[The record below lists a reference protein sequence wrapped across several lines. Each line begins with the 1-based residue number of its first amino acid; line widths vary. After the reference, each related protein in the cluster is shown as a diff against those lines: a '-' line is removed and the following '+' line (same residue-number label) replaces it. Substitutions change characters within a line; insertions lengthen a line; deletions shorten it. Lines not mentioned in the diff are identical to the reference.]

1 MLQRA
6 QGKEV
11 MMPKFRIF
19 ERRPRCIAAVLFLSL
34 AITFLSVEASRIAW
48 AQDASDPQREAYEST
63 IHKII
68 AANFEAPR
76 VAKTKKLTC
85 QVDIEIDKDGKVQK
99 YSVTQK
105 SGSKT
110 FDEAVTRAVDKVK
123 ELPPPPVATMLDIE
137 LTFQSK
143 GKPAAQ

>member
-1 MLQRA
+1 
-6 QGKEV
+6 
-11 MMPKFRIF
+11 MPKSRTF
-19 ERRPRCIAAVLFLSL
+19 ESRPRFIAAVLFFSL
-34 AITFLSVEASRIAW
+34 AVSFLSVNAPGSAR
-48 AQDASDPQREAYEST
+48 AQDPSDPQREAYEST

-68 AANFEAPR
+68 VANFEAPH

-105 SGSKT
+105 SGSKA

-123 ELPPPPVATMLDIE
+123 ELPTPPVPTMLDIE

>member
-1 MLQRA
+1 MSERH
-6 QGKEV
+6 
-11 MMPKFRIF
+11 IF
-19 ERRPRCIAAVLFLSL
+19 SSHCQSIVSVLFVFL
-34 AITFLSVEASRIAW
+34 ATSFLVFNTPWNAKAEESN
-48 AQDASDPQREAYEST
+48 DPQREAYEET

-68 AANFEAPR
+68 VKNFETPH

-99 YSVTQK
+99 YTVMQK

-110 FDEAVTRAVDKVK
+110 FDEAVTRAIDKVK
-123 ELPPPPVATMLDIE
+123 ELPPPPTPAMLDIE

-143 GKPAAQ
+143 GKSTAP